1 MKIKDMLAISW
12 QNVVRSRSKSLLS
25 VIAISVGVFSVSM
38 ISSLGETVGAL
49 VEEKVL
55 ETGLGGIAVF
65 TDDAAMSV
73 VNDGVLEHIEN
84 KVEGIKG
91 ITPAISAAGNVSLA
105 VNMSQ
110 AVPMM

>member
-49 VEEKVL
+49 VEERFWKRVWEAL
-55 ETGLGGIAVF
+55 LY
-65 TDDAAMSV
+65 
-73 VNDGVLEHIEN
+73 L
-84 KVEGIKG
+84 
-91 ITPAISAAGNVSLA
+91 L
-105 VNMSQ
+105 
-110 AVPMM
+110 MMLP